1 MIENQL
7 ALSGGVGESFHL
19 PLNSAYLYNNRSS
32 VLSDLQLP
40 QEKQEIWMDNIYVCQ
55 GLPWLLSGKELPE
68 MQETWVWSL
77 GQEDSL
83 EKGMASHS
91 SIPAREIPRME
102 EPGGLQV
109 SVLSHFSCLQLFA
122 TQWTLPHRAPL
133 SMSSTLWGRK
143 ESGTT

>member
-7 ALSGGVGESFHL
+7 ALKRRCWRILPL

-40 QEKQEIWMDNIYVCQ
+40 QEKQEIWMDIYVCQ

-68 MQETWVWSL
+68 MQETWIWSWAWVQ
-77 GQEDSL
+77 GAGGER
-83 EKGMASHS
+83 ERSHTAAGKS
-91 SIPAREIPRME
+91 RME

-122 TQWTLPHRAPL
+122 TQWTLPTGLLCPWG
-133 SMSSTLWGRK
+133 STLWGRK